1 MQKVPYKTGELSVL
15 CLYSEDTHLNVCAQF
30 LEDLIDLI
38 FETSTQHLVSFIQN
52 KHLDPF
58 WGCIRNA
65 VSEVKYKIPYKSFP
79 FEHDL

>member
-1 MQKVPYKTGELSVL
+1 MSQLQQKNIVNRSTLGVNPY
-15 CLYSEDTHLNVCAQF
+15 LNVCAQF

-58 WGCIRNA
+58 WGCAEMWR
-65 VSEVKYKIPYKSFP
+65 
-79 FEHDL
+79 